1 MLLRFRERNSLVL
14 NPVVPKAAGAQR
26 ATLQLQ
32 QSCRHYGVMCPV
44 WSGIKIILYSVF
56 TYLLVTCAR
65 LIKSRTAGT
74 SVFLL
79 H

>member
-1 MLLRFRERNSLVL
+1 MLLRKSLVL
-14 NPVVPKAAGAQR
+14 IAVVPKAAGAQR
-26 ATLQLQ
+26 ATLQLR
-32 QSCRHYGVMCPV
+32 QSRRHYRVMCPV

-65 LIKSRTAGT
+65 LIKSRTTVT